1 MVGIEVSST
10 VGEKGQVVIPKP
22 VRDMLHLLPN
32 TEISFSVEDNRIIVQ
47 TKKSDL
53 AIVEEF
59 IHAFPKKKLAK
70 NINWDAIQESQF
82 L

>member
-22 VRDMLHLLPN
+22 VRDMLHLLPK

-47 TKKSDL
+47 TKRSDL

-59 IHAFPKKKLAK
+59 IHAFQKKKLSK
-70 NINWDAIQESQF
+70 NINWAAIQESQF
-82 L
+82 S